1 VKISLSQRLNIIRD
15 APRGYRGKL
24 ARRLL
29 RSFPHLPQAST
40 AEDCEFASLFD
51 YQKDY
56 ARMAKILRREGKTPP
71 AGEKEFLH
79 SMIHRSPSYPGAIG
93 MGEYFFLTAFVS
105 ILAPQRVIE
114 IGTLTG
120 FSAAIVAA
128 ALGRQHGK
136 GSGAVV
142 DTIDAFSQCLIDEAR
157 PTGFEIQTLI
167 PDFASMVRLHVPHDA
182 TFVAKLARPNEL
194 EIVFI
199 DADHRHPSVLRDV
212 LRVAPYVHSGGWV
225 ILHDIQ
231 LGTIGRQMKERG
243 ESSPWETPFGAEWLF
258 DRWPFRKFSGGQI
271 GAIQLPNEKRALITF
286 ALNLMEIPFEVE
298 DEAMRRAR
306 QTIYK
311 TFLELN

>member
-1 VKISLSQRLNIIRD
+1 M
-15 APRGYRGKL
+15 AT
-24 ARRLL
+24 LL
-29 RSFPHLPQAST
+29 G
-40 AEDCEFASLFD
+40 
-51 YQKDY
+51 
-56 ARMAKILRREGKTPP
+56 REGKTPP

-128 ALGRQHGK
+128 ALGRQHGEA
-136 GSGAVV
+136 SGAVV
-142 DTIDAFSQCLIDEAR
+142 DTIDAFSQCLIDETR

-182 TFVAKLARPNEL
+182 TFVAELARPNEL
-194 EIVFI
+194 EMVFI

-212 LRVAPYVHSGGWV
+212 LRVAPYMHAGGWV

-231 LGTIGRQMKERG
+231 LGTIGKQMKERG
-243 ESSPWETPFGAEWLF
+243 ESSPWEAPFGAEWLF
-258 DRWPFRKFSGGQI
+258 DRWPFRKISGGQI
-271 GAIQLPNEKRALITF
+271 GAIQVPGEKRALITF